1 MGVAVPQSARTER
14 FGGSGMTVGGTEAAN
29 TRWSAWREQTPALR
43 EYAYMNSG
51 FSGPS
56 RLAVHEAVRR
66 RLDLELAHGAT
77 TRRALDDRQELV
89 TAYRDTMGRVLGG
102 ASPGEIAVTGN
113 TTEGINIVVNGL
125 GLGPGD
131 CVVTTSVEHGSGIV
145 PAYVQRERRG
155 CELVIVPLDAQD
167 SAREVT
173 EAIIAA
179 LERARGRLALVIL
192 SEIAYSTGQLLP
204 LGAIVEET
212 HRRGGLVLV
221 DGAQTAGHLPIDVRA
236 SDVDFYAIPSH
247 KWLCGPEGLGAL
259 YVREDLIPRVEPV
272 KVAGRAAVSYDFAGS
287 FEPERGLITKYEL
300 TTTPTALI
308 AGTTEAA
315 QWFLDS
321 GPAAVF
327 ERATSLSRYAQDRFE
342 RVDGVRVLSPRDDAT
357 RTGLFCFTVDGLDAA
372 QVNAWLQHESR
383 VVCRSVAQFNSVRL
397 SLHAF
402 NTRADIDRAAS
413 SVERAIREGIPDDIE
428 PAYPPQLVAG
438 GGP

>member
-1 MGVAVPQSARTER
+1 MSDEGRPAESARW
-14 FGGSGMTVGGTEAAN
+14 A
-29 TRWSAWREQTPALR
+29 AWREQTPALR

-77 TRRALDDRQELV
+77 TRRALDDRHELV
-89 TAYRDTMGRVLGG
+89 NRYRETMGRLFGG
-102 ASPGEIAVTGN
+102 ASPDEVAVTGN
-113 TTEGINIVVNGL
+113 TTEGINIVVSGL
-125 GLGPGD
+125 GLQPGD
-131 CVVTTSVEHGSGIV
+131 CIVTTSVEHGSGIV

-155 CELVIVPLDAQD
+155 CEVVIAPLDARD
-167 SAREVT
+167 SARQAT
-173 EAIIAA
+173 EGIVAA

-204 LGAIVEET
+204 LGAIVGEV

-236 SDVDFYAIPSH
+236 SGVDFYAIPSH

-259 YVREDLIPRVEPV
+259 YVREELIPRVEPV
-272 KVAGRAAVSYDFAGS
+272 KVAGRAAASYDLEGS
-287 FEPERGLITKYEL
+287 FEAERALVTKYEL
-300 TTTPTALI
+300 TTTSTALI
-308 AGTTEAA
+308 AGTIEAA

-321 GPAAVF
+321 GPEAVF
-327 ERATSLSRYAQDRFE
+327 ERARSLNRYAQARFE
-342 RVDGVRVLSPRDDAT
+342 QIDGVTVVSPRDDGT

-372 QVNAWLQHESR
+372 LVNAWLQHESR

-402 NTRADIDRAAS
+402 NTHADIDRAAS

>member
-1 MGVAVPQSARTER
+1 MAEHGRE
-14 FGGSGMTVGGTEAAN
+14 EAS
-29 TRWSAWREQTPALR
+29 TPWSAWREQTPALR

-56 RLAVHEAVRR
+56 RVAVHRAVRR

-77 TRRALDDRQELV
+77 TRRALDDRHELV
-89 TAYRDTMGRVLGG
+89 ERYRETMGRVLGG
-102 ASPGEIAVTGN
+102 ASPEEIAVTGN
-113 TTEGINIVVNGL
+113 TTEGINIIVNGL

-145 PAYVQRERRG
+145 PAYVQRDRNG
-155 CELVIVPLDAQD
+155 CELAIVPLEAQD
-167 SAREVT
+167 SPDRVA
-173 EAIIAA
+173 EACVAA
-179 LERARGRLALVIL
+179 MERARGRLGLVIL

-204 LGAIVEET
+204 LGAIVREA

-259 YVREDLIPRVEPV
+259 YVRADLIPRVEPS
-272 KVAGRAAVSYDFAGS
+272 KVAGRAAASYDLEGS
-287 FEPERGLITKYEL
+287 FEAERALITKYEL
-300 TTTPTALI
+300 TTTSTALM
-308 AGTTEAA
+308 AGTIEAA
-315 QWFLDS
+315 EWFLDA
-321 GPAAVF
+321 GPEAVF
-327 ERATSLSRYAQDRFE
+327 ERARSLNRYAQGRFE
-342 RVDGVRVLSPRDDAT
+342 RIEGVTVLSPRGDAA
-357 RTGLFCFTVDGLDAA
+357 RTGLFCFAVDGLDAA
-372 QVNAWLQHESR
+372 LVNAWLQHEAK

-402 NTRADIDRAAS
+402 NTRDDIDRAAS
-413 SVERAIREGIPDDIE
+413 SVERAIREGIPEDIT
-428 PAYPPQLVAG
+428 PAYPPQVVAG